1 MRKKSSSEMC
11 DIEKS
16 EKVPGKTTG
25 RVSLRR
31 KRSKLVGTLQLF
43 L

>member
-1 MRKKSSSEMC
+1 MC

-25 RVSLRR
+25 GISLRR
-31 KRSKLVGTLQLF
+31 KRSKLGTLQLF